1 MSHESAPLGKP
12 LIFLNELTSQMA
24 SDNFARSA
32 KESSGP
38 DPSAPQMIAI
48 VDDDPR
54 IRKLLTEELQDL
66 GHTCACFA
74 DGFALLDISIPG
86 PWALVLLDLMMPQ
99 MDGVECL
106 KLLRAKGY
114 DKPVLIFTALSDNDK
129 RREAELAGVDEYILK
144 PDLFDNLKDII
155 RRHLSVERS

>member
-1 MSHESAPLGKP
+1 
-12 LIFLNELTSQMA
+12 MA

-32 KESSGP
+32 KETSGL

-74 DGFALLDISIPG
+74 DGFELLDNSTPG
-86 PWALVLLDLMMPQ
+86 QWALVLLDLMMPQ

-114 DKPVLIFTALSDNDK
+114 DKPVLIFSALSDNDK
-129 RREAELAGVDEYILK
+129 RREAELAEANEYILK
-144 PDLFDNLKDII
+144 PDLFDNLKEVL
-155 RRHLSVERS
+155 RRHLSAERP

>member
-1 MSHESAPLGKP
+1 
-12 LIFLNELTSQMA
+12 MA

-32 KESSGP
+32 KETSGL

-74 DGFALLDISIPG
+74 DGFELLDNSTPG
-86 PWALVLLDLMMPQ
+86 QWALVLLDLMMPQ

-114 DKPVLIFTALSDNDK
+114 DKPVLIFSALSDNDK
-129 RREAELAGVDEYILK
+129 RSEAELAGADEYILK
-144 PDLFDNLKDII
+144 PDLFDNLEEVL
-155 RRHLSVERS
+155 RRHLSAERP

>member
-1 MSHESAPLGKP
+1 
-12 LIFLNELTSQMA
+12 
-24 SDNFARSA
+24 
-32 KESSGP
+32 
-38 DPSAPQMIAI
+38 MIAI

-74 DGFALLDISIPG
+74 DGFELLDISIPG

-144 PDLFDNLKDII
+144 PDLFDNLKEVI
-155 RRHLSVERS
+155 RRHLGVERP